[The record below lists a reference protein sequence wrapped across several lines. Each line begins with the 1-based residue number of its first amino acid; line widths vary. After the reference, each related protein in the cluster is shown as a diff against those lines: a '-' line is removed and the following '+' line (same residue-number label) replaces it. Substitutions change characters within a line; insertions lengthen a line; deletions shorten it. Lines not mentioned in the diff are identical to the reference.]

1 MDARLATGKGFLGG
15 LNGGKTIANPE
26 QELDVIDESAQLD
39 FLMPPV
45 SSSMADH
52 LQLTFEL

>member
-39 FLMPPV
+39 MPPV